1 LGGDEGGVAVDGRR
15 REEEEGVGG
24 EGLER
29 HNDAQNNSE
38 RGRRVGGRRGILESV
53 TNLLPR
59 QISLHKVLQKESVTN
74 LLDKS
79 PYKKCYKK
87 MSC

>member
-1 LGGDEGGVAVDGRR
+1 MHKIIPSGAGG
-15 REEEEGVGG
+15 
-24 EGLER
+24 
-29 HNDAQNNSE
+29 
-38 RGRRVGGRRGILESV
+38 VGGRRGILESV